1 MSIKPTK
8 LVMALCDEMYQRR
21 ADTGKD
27 YPGAWRTK
35 TREKMQDQGMIESK
49 GGQAGFYFTES
60 GLDWYLQQRPELD
73 RNDLRYDR
81 SAGKSEIQK

>member
-1 MSIKPTK
+1 
-8 LVMALCDEMYQRR
+8 
-21 ADTGKD
+21 
-27 YPGAWRTK
+27 
-35 TREKMQDQGMIESK
+35 MIESK